1 MNWLWKTKDQQNL
14 HVSFDLIGLT
24 HEFTCL
30 NIFVCPLN
38 KGYQVNQASKSRN
51 DFEYIKPLLKFDL
64 TFMKSA
70 LRILMLE

>member
-1 MNWLWKTKDQQNL
+1 MENQRSTNL
-14 HVSFDLIGLT
+14 HVNFDLIG
-24 HEFTCL
+24 L